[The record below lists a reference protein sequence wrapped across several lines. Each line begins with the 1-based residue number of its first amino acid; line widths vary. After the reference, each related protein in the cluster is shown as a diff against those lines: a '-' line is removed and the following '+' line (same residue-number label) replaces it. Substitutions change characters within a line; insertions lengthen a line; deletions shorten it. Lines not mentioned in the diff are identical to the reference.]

1 MTDNNFDQ
9 STNNPQQNMPS
20 DNGQPVYQQSNTQN
34 GYQQQPAQN
43 GYQQQPM
50 QNGYNQQQP
59 MQNGYNQQQ
68 PYQNGYNPY
77 VTPQNQEKK
86 SMRASIL
93 VLSIIGLVFSL
104 LFPLVTYPC
113 SIIGLTMANK
123 HKNDEKTQPAIVMN
137 IIALFVAVINSTLG
151 VMLNTGVIN

>member
-20 DNGQPVYQQSNTQN
+20 DNGQPVCQQSNTQN
-34 GYQQQPAQN
+34 GYYQQPTQN
-43 GYQQQPM
+43 GY
-50 QNGYNQQQP
+50 QQQP

>member
-34 GYQQQPAQN
+34 GYYQQPTQN
-43 GYQQQPM
+43 GY
-50 QNGYNQQQP
+50 QQQP

>member
-1 MTDNNFDQ
+1 MTDNYFDQ

-43 GYQQQPM
+43 GY
-50 QNGYNQQQP
+50 QQQP